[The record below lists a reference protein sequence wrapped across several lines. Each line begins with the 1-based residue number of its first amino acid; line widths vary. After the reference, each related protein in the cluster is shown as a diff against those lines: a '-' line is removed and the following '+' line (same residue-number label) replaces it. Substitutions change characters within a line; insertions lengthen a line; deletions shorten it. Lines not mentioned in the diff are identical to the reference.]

1 MTMTYEVH
9 SVKRSP
15 KAAKSEVYD
24 VPVQQK
30 QKQKQQRL
38 VTWDQEVRSFWLR
51 KMKENPDLYD
61 DACISHTSG
70 KCRCRCTPDR
80 KERPYNQK

>member
-9 SVKRSP
+9 SVKCGP
-15 KAAKSEVYD
+15 KTAKSEVYG

-38 VTWDQEVRSFWLR
+38 ITWDQEVRSFWLQ

-61 DACISHTSG
+61 DACISHG
-70 KCRCRCTPDR
+70 YNCKCCTRVFVGER
-80 KERPYNQK
+80 KK